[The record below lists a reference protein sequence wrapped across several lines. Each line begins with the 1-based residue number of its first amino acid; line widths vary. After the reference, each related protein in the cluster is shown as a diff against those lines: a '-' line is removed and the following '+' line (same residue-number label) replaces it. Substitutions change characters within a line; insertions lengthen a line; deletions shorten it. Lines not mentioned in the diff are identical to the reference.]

1 MKNWY
6 TDAKKRGGGIYLQ
19 TIYFSERLLCQ
30 LERLHT
36 VPLTLVEAPAGYGK
50 TTALKHALRDVPYG
64 ALRWHNAQDATV
76 CCDWLVRQIAQKDSA
91 LAQQIFDLYHENGP
105 LVHAKPAEESS
116 LYLMIDNFQVIAA
129 QFPFSVLQLLSAL
142 KGTAVHVIFLSRS
155 FWQLPIQDLMHVCYI
170 SKKDFFL
177 RKEDIIC
184 FAEELGISLTEK
196 QAIHIQKETGGWAAV
211 VSLYLQN
218 GCEEVE
224 WKKLSRLM
232 EDLFWRRQE
241 DILKKALL
249 RLAQF
254 ETVDVEMVRALTE
267 DIADLQQM
275 GEWFYSLPL
284 LYYDAEQQR
293 YCLCALLR
301 KFLLYRLHN
310 ASFLTQWDSYH
321 RCGCWY
327 REHGETKKAVAA
339 FYKVL
344 DYAGILSCDLTGLLF
359 EKFDKLS
366 YTEIAGEILRH
377 CPMETKQRY
386 PLSLLRLCYALF
398 ADAAF
403 TEYQQL
409 LEEAKSIICDGN
421 DPNLLG
427 EWELIAAFQDF
438 PNLEKMEQHYQRA
451 KRLMTAPSVIF
462 TVGEPFLFG
471 SISMWRLFYTK
482 PGELERTA
490 ETLERVM
497 KLYNSLTAGHGS
509 GAAELYRGE
518 VCCAQGRFADAEI
531 YGYQALYAS
540 LQRKNA
546 CVTYGAALLLGT
558 NAVYRGDLEA
568 WKRTLDYL
576 EDPAHTYAFLQD
588 TFLDVCMKETVQSYF
603 AIGRSRKAAE
613 HLEFTLSL
621 AERDQ
626 VLSFAA
632 YFREY
637 LEPLFYLPS
646 VSRKYAAVIQ
656 EIRSLPIQNIPAV
669 PEWKAFIPKQ
679 ENEWEE
685 PLSKREREIAEL
697 AARGLRN
704 GEIAEMLHISEG
716 TVKNHLKIVFRKLN
730 IDRRSSL
737 RGRLR

>member
-6 TDAKKRGGGIYLQ
+6 TDAKKREGGIYLQ

-254 ETVDVEMVRALTE
+254 ETVDVEMVRTLTE

-327 REHGETKKAVAA
+327 REHGETKKAV
-339 FYKVL
+339 
-344 DYAGILSCDLTGLLF
+344 
-359 EKFDKLS
+359 
-366 YTEIAGEILRH
+366 
-377 CPMETKQRY
+377 
-386 PLSLLRLCYALF
+386 
-398 ADAAF
+398 
-403 TEYQQL
+403 
-409 LEEAKSIICDGN
+409 
-421 DPNLLG
+421 
-427 EWELIAAFQDF
+427 AAFQDF

-603 AIGRSRKAAE
+603 AMLQPKESRLRKRLQAASNRLYDLNFTNSAIKGVRIPRIILKKNYHKAIGILEVALKVDARLIALPSRLFIHTNLALCYFAIGRSRKAAE